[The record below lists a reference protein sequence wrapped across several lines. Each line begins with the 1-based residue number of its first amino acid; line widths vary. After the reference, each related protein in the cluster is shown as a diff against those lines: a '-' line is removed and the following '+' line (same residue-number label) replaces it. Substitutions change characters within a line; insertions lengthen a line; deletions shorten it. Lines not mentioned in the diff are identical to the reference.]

1 MKVEILDGSNLIDYH
16 DHDLDKEVKFNDE
29 LLQKA
34 SIKYND
40 KHFDLVKE
48 HQNITLGKAS
58 GLSYEDNK
66 LYVDVPDNLDIKNK
80 GFSPA
85 IQTWLVETPDYYE
98 VADMDIINI
107 GVTEK
112 PRNMILYNSIQDD
125 SKSNNDSL
133 LLRELESKN
142 NEINKLKEQ
151 LAKSKENS
159 EEINKVKKFLED
171 NKEFLDNKEDILN
184 ELASFRS
191 KAKQKE
197 ISEIAEKYG
206 FDIKNKEEEAIIER
220 IRNKDIDF
228 ELMEKLVE
236 RKAKLE
242 ENNLEENIDNNSPPG
257 KVNSNTPNK
266 QKGDETPEIK
276 NREDYNK
283 ILDELGLASEKKVF

>member
-159 EEINKVKKFLED
+159 EEINKVKKLLED

-184 ELASFRS
+184 ELASFRN

-257 KVNSNTPNK
+257 KVNSNSQNK
-266 QKGDETPEIK
+266 QKRDETPEIK
-276 NREDYNK
+276 NRADYNK